1 MFDLLLYIQVKR
13 FGHFGPLAV
22 DWNEKKCNISI
33 KLVFA
38 ITCKSAPWDFRLC
51 VAMHLTMNSLIFY
64 NGIIVKFVDFYYRLL
79 VVNEVF
85 GCVTLISVVLYMYNC
100 ARV

>member
-1 MFDLLLYIQVKR
+1 
-13 FGHFGPLAV
+13 
-22 DWNEKKCNISI
+22 
-33 KLVFA
+33 
-38 ITCKSAPWDFRLC
+38 
-51 VAMHLTMNSLIFY
+51 MHLTMNSLIFY

-85 GCVTLISVVLYMYNC
+85 GCATLISVVLYVYNC